1 MPLKSTGFL
10 ACRVAQLTSAG
21 TVDYTDGEKVRVD
34 HLMKDNFYVKSED
47 SGSYYMSGQHC

>member
-34 HLMKDNFYVKSED
+34 HLMKDHFSVKAEAR
-47 SGSYYMSGQHC
+47 GS

>member
-34 HLMKDNFYVKSED
+34 HLMKDHFSVKSEAR
-47 SGSYYMSGQHC
+47 GS